1 MFKNILVPTD
11 GTKLS
16 MKAIDMA
23 LNLAQETGAALTI
36 MTAIPPCPVTP
47 AGDGY
52 VLEPVSGEAW
62 IRVMKRNADRI
73 LAGAA
78 KRTQGRKANVTYLA
92 VDDSLAHE
100 AVINT
105 ARKRKCDLIVMSSH
119 GRGSLSALFLGS
131 ETMKVLSHSKLPVL
145 VCR

>member
-23 LNLAQETGAALTI
+23 LTLAKDAGASLTI
-36 MTAIPPCPVTP
+36 MTAIPPCPVMP

-62 IRVMKRNADRI
+62 IRVMKKNADRI
-73 LAGAA
+73 LAVAA
-78 KRTQGRKANVTYLA
+78 KRAQGKKVGVSFLA
-92 VDDSLAHE
+92 IDDSPAHE
-100 AVINT
+100 AIINT
-105 ARKRKCDLIVMSSH
+105 ARQRKCDLIVMSSH

-131 ETMKVLSHSKLPVL
+131 ETMKVLSHSKIPVL

>member
-16 MKAIDMA
+16 TKAIDMA
-23 LNLAQETGAALTI
+23 LTLARETGASLTI

-52 VLEPVSGEAW
+52 VLEPLSGEAW
-62 IRVMKRNADRI
+62 IRVMKKNADRI
-73 LAGAA
+73 LASAA
-78 KRTQGRKANVTYLA
+78 KRAEGKKVDVTLLA

-100 AVINT
+100 AVVNI